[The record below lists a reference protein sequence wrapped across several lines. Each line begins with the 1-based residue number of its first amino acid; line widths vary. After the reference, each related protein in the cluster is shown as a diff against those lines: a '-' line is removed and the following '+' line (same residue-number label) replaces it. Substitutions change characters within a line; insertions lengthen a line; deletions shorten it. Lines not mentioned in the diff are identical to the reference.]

1 MISLGAKIELL
12 IPIIRTQILLTDLH
26 IYLILQ
32 VVGIWYLIKLE
43 KKAVA
48 KIKGAR

>member
-1 MISLGAKIELL
+1 MISLGAAIELL

-32 VVGIWYLIKLE
+32 VVRIWYLIKLE